1 MVVNFI
7 VIVSAEEDGVTDV
20 FPFPALLPAKKKA
33 DKIAAEDLPPY
44 DIVVWDVNANATFL
58 NYWNVGGGLQHG
70 ELSARLAHAAGALC
84 GGESAGAVGD

>member
-44 DIVVWDVNANATFL
+44 DIVVWDVNANA
-58 NYWNVGGGLQHG
+58 
-70 ELSARLAHAAGALC
+70 AAYTPFDAAT
-84 GGESAGAVGD
+84 ENKDAGSKPQ